1 MVTLSNDWYSVHCQK
16 ISEYQSTYWLTIVP
30 VTNLHDHSYGQQ
42 TSKRMYTKETSYTM
56 NLKDIGERIRLFRMD
71 ILNLSQR
78 EFAQRMG
85 VAQGNLSSLEK
96 GHQLPSC
103 FFLWCLHATYQAN
116 VHWLFTGV
124 GEPVVKE

>member
-1 MVTLSNDWYSVHCQK
+1 MTVL
-16 ISEYQSTYWLTIVP
+16 P
-30 VTNLHDHSYGQQ
+30 VSRQATKYTRNQ
-42 TSKRMYTKETSYTM
+42 TSHTM

-124 GEPVVKE
+124 GEPVVKNAISS